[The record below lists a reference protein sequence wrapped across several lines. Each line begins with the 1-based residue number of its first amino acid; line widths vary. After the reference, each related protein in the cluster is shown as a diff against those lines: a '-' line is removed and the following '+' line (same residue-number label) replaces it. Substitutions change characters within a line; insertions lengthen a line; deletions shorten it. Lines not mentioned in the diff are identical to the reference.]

1 MSQSVFRIIGQDLM
15 INGFQ
20 KIFGLILNSIL
31 SMFFLLYQRNFYEN
45 PRELI
50 TNLK

>member
-15 INGFQ
+15 INCFQ
-20 KIFGLILNSIL
+20 KSFGLILNSIL
-31 SMFFLLYQRNFYEN
+31 SMFFYFTKEVFYEN